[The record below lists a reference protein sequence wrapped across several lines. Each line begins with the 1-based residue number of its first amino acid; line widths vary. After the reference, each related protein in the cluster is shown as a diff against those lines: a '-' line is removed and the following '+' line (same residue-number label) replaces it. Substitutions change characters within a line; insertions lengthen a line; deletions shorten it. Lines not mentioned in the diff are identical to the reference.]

1 MKSEVLEQLLHD
13 RATKRQVVVATDLTD
28 GNALLI
34 YPTENDDVNELKT
47 AAKQAMVADKSGVI

>member
-1 MKSEVLEQLLHD
+1 MNSEVLEQLLQD

-47 AAKQAMVADKSGVI
+47 CLLYTSPSPRD